1 MSSIQD
7 AHLLVRE
14 ARLSAYLTQRDMAE
28 LVGTS
33 QSAIASLESG
43 QTNPTVETLARCLA
57 TAGFSLRV
65 TLEPLP
71 VADAVVERY
80 KRDVD
85 RTLLR
90 ENLRLSVDER
100 LRRLSDWH
108 DAGRELQRATSV
120 ATQATR
126 SSPRRAK

>member
-1 MSSIQD
+1 MYDIQQF
-7 AHLLVRE
+7 HQLVRE
-14 ARLSAYLTQRDMAE
+14 ARRHAYLTQRDMAE

-43 QTNPTVETLARCLA
+43 QANPTVDTIARCLES
-57 TAGFSLRV
+57 AGFSLRV

-71 VADAVVERY
+71 VSDAVVERY

-100 LRRLSDWH
+100 LRRLSEWQQ
-108 DAGRELQRATSV
+108 AGSELQRATSL
-120 ATQATR
+120 AKQARKT
-126 SSPRRAK
+126 SPRRAE

>member
-1 MSSIQD
+1 MYDMPHYHQV
-7 AHLLVRE
+7 VRE
-14 ARLSAYLTQRDMAE
+14 ARHRAYLTQREMAE

-43 QTNPTVETLARCLA
+43 QTNPTVETLTRCLEA
-57 TAGFSLRV
+57 AGFALRMS
-65 TLEPLP
+65 LEPLT

-80 KRDVD
+80 KLDVD

-100 LRRLSDWH
+100 LRRLSEWQR
-108 DAGRELQRATSV
+108 AGRELQRATSL
-120 ATQATR
+120 AKQARKT
-126 SSPRRAK
+126 SPRRAE